1 MRISLFFSSYY
12 NMRTECSVGNYDCST
27 TTDGWQLVWKN
38 FIFSM
43 RESARRRGVGWG
55 VFYLRLSFFCKED
68 HGPMGA
74 KILFSYWI
82 TTHSV
87 ISLSSSKTVSASL
100 WGRRAALCG
109 QLAALCCHS
118 IALCYQL
125 IPLCCLH
132 PLPYAEKSR
141 RRCRRMETAKTSVRD
156 WLFVIFLTKWGLLL
170 CGEQPGT
177 GIALREGVRTK
188 FQGTYSG

>member
-1 MRISLFFSSYY
+1 MSHVVLKWFCHVLSFVCYYSIYVLLFYIICVIILYMRVKISP
-12 NMRTECSVGNYDCST
+12 
-27 TTDGWQLVWKN
+27 
-38 FIFSM
+38 
-43 RESARRRGVGWG
+43 
-55 VFYLRLSFFCKED
+55 RLSFFCKED
-68 HGPMGA
+68 HGSLGA

-82 TTHSV
+82 TIHSV
-87 ISLSSSKTVSASL
+87 ISLSSGKTVSTSL
-100 WGRRAALCG
+100 WDRRAALCG

-118 IALCYQL
+118 IALCCQL

-141 RRCRRMETAKTSVRD
+141 RRCWRMETAKTSARD

-170 CGEQPGT
+170 CGGQPGT